1 MSSESEE
8 SIYERVARLE
18 DEVAALKNEID
29 VIKGAIRNKIARHE
43 IDKIKSGKDIPI
55 EERKPE
61 ELTELFFK
69 RPIAPRGIKVFN
81 PAFDITP
88 NALISAII
96 TDKGIIKPPYNKNI
110 KKILGKP
117 R

>member
-43 IDKIKSGKDIPI
+43 IDKIKSGKDI
-55 EERKPE
+55 
-61 ELTELFFK
+61 T
-69 RPIAPRGIKVFN
+69 
-81 PAFDITP
+81 
-88 NALISAII
+88 SII
-96 TDKGIIKPPYNKNI
+96 D
-110 KKILGKP
+110 
-117 R
+117 